1 MLTSILYIYND
12 MYIYIYIYMYMYV
25 YTYNIIPN
33 TGIKFCKLEILECKV
48 VY

>member
-1 MLTSILYIYND
+1 MYV
-12 MYIYIYIYMYMYV
+12 YIYIYMYV

-33 TGIKFCKLEILECKV
+33 TGIKFCKLEIVEYKV